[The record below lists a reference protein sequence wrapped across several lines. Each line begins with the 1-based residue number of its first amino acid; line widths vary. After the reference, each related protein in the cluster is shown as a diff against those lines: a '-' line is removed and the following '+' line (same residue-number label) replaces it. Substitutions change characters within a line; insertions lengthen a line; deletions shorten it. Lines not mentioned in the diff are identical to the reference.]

1 MTKYFS
7 SIIMH
12 VDQSSNDRKLTR
24 QDIERLILN
33 RIKEGKVEEELF
45 RSGLV
50 KMNIKKVRVQTFEDI
65 E

>member
-1 MTKYFS
+1 
-7 SIIMH
+7 MH